1 MAIVVAAPVG
11 KVHCSGGMAI
21 WFSVLFVLSGIIS
34 GLVANAF
41 GIVLWALVSGRGPT
55 RGRREIPN
63 ASKRMLTLQCENGQ
77 QSRSVA
83 WVNISKKLAAP
94 KWLPRRSP
102 TPVLTGPC
110 NG

>member
-1 MAIVVAAPVG
+1 MAIVVAALVG

-21 WFSVLFVLSGIIS
+21 WFSILLVLSGITS
-34 GLVANAF
+34 LLAANAF
-41 GIVLWALVSGRGPT
+41 GIVLWALVSVRGPT
-55 RGRREIPN
+55 RGRREILN
-63 ASKRMLTLQCENGQ
+63 ASKRMLTLQFENGQ

>member
-55 RGRREIPN
+55 RGRREILN
-63 ASKRMLTLQCENGQ
+63 ASKRMLTLQCENEQ